1 MRARS
6 FFSLKTGIYFFIKA
20 FTFDTYS
27 FWCGLSVTYERERG
41 GLKKRLDEV
50 MTFAREILFSK
61 ITEEDIIAGELVSE
75 GSKTKVVISK
85 LGEYK
90 GEDPYK

>member
-1 MRARS
+1 M
-6 FFSLKTGIYFFIKA
+6 
-20 FTFDTYS
+20 
-27 FWCGLSVTYERERG
+27 SVTYERERG
-41 GLKKRLDEV
+41 GLKKSLDEV